1 MQLENAFCRV
11 NADDG
16 NSDMDA
22 LSYCDAFNI
31 YHIGRLQCRQEGAST
46 PSATDEPWAR
56 ST

>member
-22 LSYCDAFNI
+22 LSFCDAFNI